1 VTLAKVLGIVGR
13 ALLFAGFIILA
24 FALHQLWGTGI
35 QEARA
40 QDDLRSEFRAA
51 LREQQPTLPAPPAP
65 PPPPPT
71 PGSPPTPAPAPTTT
85 TTMAPPPP
93 PVRGDAVA
101 VLRIPR
107 IGVDKAVVEGVSRSD
122 LRKGPGHY
130 PGTPLPGQ
138 PGNAAIAGH
147 RTTYGAPFYRLDQLS
162 PGDVITVTT
171 RQGEFR
177 YIVERKQVVR
187 PSEGEALGPTLDDR
201 LTLTTCHPRFSASKR
216 LVVTAT
222 LQGAAAPAPPPAPA
236 PADPG
241 APVDPTAPAGGAG
254 GAGGASGGQGE
265 LAAGQD
271 PGLEGDSS
279 ALAPAILWGVVAA
292 AVAGITY
299 GLGRAWRRWP
309 AYLLGV
315 PAFLVVLFVCF
326 EYVGRLLPANV

>member
-1 VTLAKVLGIVGR
+1 MTLAKVLGILGR

-40 QDDLRSEFRAA
+40 QDDLRDELRPA
-51 LREQQPTLPAPPAP
+51 LRAREQADTPTLPGTTPPTTAPP
-65 PPPPPT
+65 
-71 PGSPPTPAPAPTTT
+71 TT
-85 TTMAPPPP
+85 

-101 VLRIPR
+101 ILRIPR
-107 IGVDKAVVEGVSRSD
+107 IGVDKAVVEGVSRAD
-122 LRKGPGHY
+122 LREGPGHY

-171 RQGEFR
+171 PQGEFR
-177 YIVERKQVVR
+177 YIVEGKEVVR
-187 PSEGEALGPTLDDR
+187 PSQGEALDPTLDNR

-222 LQGAAAPAPPPAPA
+222 LQSRPAPAPPPDPAAAAPGG
-236 PADPG
+236 PG
-241 APVDPTAPAGGAG
+241 GE
-254 GAGGASGGQGE
+254 GE
-265 LAAGQD
+265 LAAGED

-279 ALAPAILWGVVAA
+279 ALAPAILWGAIAA
-292 AVAGITY
+292 TVAGITW

-315 PAFLVVLFVCF
+315 PAFLAVLFVCF